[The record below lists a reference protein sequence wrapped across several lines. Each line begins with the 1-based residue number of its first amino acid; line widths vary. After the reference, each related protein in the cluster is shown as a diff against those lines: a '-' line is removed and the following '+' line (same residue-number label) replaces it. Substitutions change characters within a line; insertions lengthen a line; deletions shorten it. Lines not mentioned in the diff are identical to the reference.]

1 MDAKQALLL
10 MDMQRALSW
19 MEYTTALAE
28 REERL
33 GGWLSD
39 HGSVMNDF
47 DAEYMKARNELE
59 NILKGE

>member
-1 MDAKQALLL
+1 MDAKQTLLL

-19 MEYTTALAE
+19 MEYTTALAD

-47 DAEYMKARNELE
+47 DAEYMKARNELAKLLTPE
-59 NILKGE
+59 